1 MIENLIAV
9 FAVLLTISFAAERLI
24 EVFKPLF
31 EKITSPTWQS
41 SIKLLSAILI
51 GTACAFLLQFN
62 LFWKLG
68 VSVADIVG
76 YLFAGLIAS
85 TGSTTINRLLEW
97 LKTLRN
103 DTTTTVTSTVTPD
116 KNENSVVIV
125 SETSSQRAKA
135 PADTIEITSG
145 EPIKL
150 AVG

>member
-9 FAVLLTISFAAERLI
+9 AAVLLTISYGVERFI

-31 EKITSPTWQS
+31 EKITSPTWQGS
-41 SIKLLSAILI
+41 TKLLSAILI
-51 GTACAFLLQFN
+51 GIACAFLLQFN
-62 LFWKLG
+62 LFLKLG

-103 DTTTTVTSTVTPD
+103 DTTTTVTSTVAQD
-116 KNENSVVIV
+116 KNENSIVIV
-125 SETSSQRAKA
+125 SEKSSQSAKA

>member
-62 LFWKLG
+62 LFLKLG
-68 VSVADIVG
+68 VASVADIVG

-103 DTTTTVTSTVTPD
+103 DTTTTVTKTVELP
-116 KNENSVVIV
+116 KGNSVVV
-125 SETSSQRAKA
+125 VAETSSQSAK
-135 PADTIEITSG
+135 D
-145 EPIKL
+145 PI

>member
-103 DTTTTVTSTVTPD
+103 DTTTTVTKTVELP
-116 KNENSVVIV
+116 KGNSVVV
-125 SETSSQRAKA
+125 VAETSSQSAK
-135 PADTIEITSG
+135 D
-145 EPIKL
+145 PI

>member
-41 SIKLLSAILI
+41 STKLLSAILI

-62 LFWKLG
+62 LFLKLG
-68 VSVADIVG
+68 VASVANIVG
-76 YLFAGLIAS
+76 YIAAGLIAS

-103 DTTTTVTSTVTPD
+103 DTTTTVTKTVELP
-116 KNENSVVIV
+116 KGNSVVV
-125 SETSSQRAKA
+125 VAETSSQSAK
-135 PADTIEITSG
+135 D
-145 EPIKL
+145 PI

>member
-9 FAVLLTISFAAERLI
+9 AAVLLTISYGVERFI

-31 EKITSPTWQS
+31 EMITHPKWQS

-51 GTACAFLLQFN
+51 GIACAFLLQFN
-62 LFWKLG
+62 LFLKLG

-103 DTTTTVTSTVTPD
+103 DTTTTVTKTVELP
-116 KNENSVVIV
+116 KGNSVVV
-125 SETSSQRAKA
+125 VAETSSQSAK
-135 PADTIEITSG
+135 D
-145 EPIKL
+145 PI

>member
-9 FAVLLTISFAAERLI
+9 AAVLLTISYGVERFI

-31 EKITSPTWQS
+31 EKITSPTWQGS
-41 SIKLLSAILI
+41 TKLLSAILI
-51 GTACAFLLQFN
+51 GIACAFLLQFN
-62 LFWKLG
+62 LFLKLG

-103 DTTTTVTSTVTPD
+103 DTTTTVTKTVELP
-116 KNENSVVIV
+116 KGNSVVV
-125 SETSSQRAKA
+125 VAETSSQSAK
-135 PADTIEITSG
+135 D
-145 EPIKL
+145 PI

>member
-31 EKITSPTWQS
+31 EKITSPTWQGS
-41 SIKLLSAILI
+41 TKLLSAILI

-62 LFWKLG
+62 LFLKLG

-103 DTTTTVTSTVTPD
+103 DTTTTVTKTVELP
-116 KNENSVVIV
+116 KGNSVVV
-125 SETSSQRAKA
+125 VAETSSQSAK
-135 PADTIEITSG
+135 D
-145 EPIKL
+145 PI

>member
-31 EKITSPTWQS
+31 EKITSPTWQGS
-41 SIKLLSAILI
+41 TKLLSAILI

-68 VSVADIVG
+68 VASVANIVG
-76 YLFAGLIAS
+76 YIAAGLIAS

-103 DTTTTVTSTVTPD
+103 DTTTTVTKTVELP
-116 KNENSVVIV
+116 KGNSVVV
-125 SETSSQRAKA
+125 VAETSSQSAK
-135 PADTIEITSG
+135 D
-145 EPIKL
+145 PI